1 MHNDRHSDRY
11 IGLYGKFIKIL
22 LHKFGWQIQEI
33 SGFTGYV
40 NFFLVK
46 ILKLNLKK
54 KNDII
59 QRVSGGVSIKIRK
72 FESTEECKLINE
84 PFWLKSEFR
93 NVY

>member
-1 MHNDRHSDRY
+1 MANSRNLRFHRLREFLSCQN
-11 IGLYGKFIKIL
+11 FKIE
-22 LHKFGWQIQEI
+22 F
-33 SGFTGYV
+33 
-40 NFFLVK
+40 
-46 ILKLNLKK
+46 LKK